1 MTTAPSEMHKHAL
14 KLVFSNPRYLVLSI
28 LIFVGLLVS
37 FSTLSGYIFFE
48 PLWIFY
54 VHDSDVFAFS
64 LIVIIAS
71 LTGLVIS
78 MGIYRFRVLRSRAGK
93 MTPGL
98 LGSTIGA
105 GAGACGCISM
115 SIAFIP
121 IIGAASSVIGI
132 IETYAIP
139 LRLISIAILVFT
151 SFITVRG
158 ITSECKID
166 TKS

>member
-1 MTTAPSEMHKHAL
+1 MHKHAL

-28 LIFVGLLVS
+28 VIFVGLLVS

-48 PLWIFY
+48 PFWIFH
-54 VHDSDVFAFS
+54 VSNSDVFAFS
-64 LIVIIAS
+64 LIVIIAG

-78 MGIYRFRVLRSRAGK
+78 MGIYRFRVLRSRARK
-93 MTPGL
+93 MTTGL

-139 LRLISIAILVFT
+139 LRLISIAILGFT
-151 SFITVRG
+151 YFITVRS
-158 ITSECKID
+158 ITSECKININE
-166 TKS
+166 K

>member
-1 MTTAPSEMHKHAL
+1 M
-14 KLVFSNPRYLVLSI
+14 LSI

-48 PLWIFY
+48 PFWIFH
-54 VHDSDVFAFS
+54 VSDSDVFAFS
-64 LIVIIAS
+64 LIVIITS

-105 GAGACGCISM
+105 GAGAFGCISM

-139 LRLISIAILVFT
+139 LRLISIAILGFT
-151 SFITVRG
+151 YFITVRG

-166 TKS
+166 MKKNWE

>member
-1 MTTAPSEMHKHAL
+1 
-14 KLVFSNPRYLVLSI
+14 
-28 LIFVGLLVS
+28 
-37 FSTLSGYIFFE
+37 
-48 PLWIFY
+48 
-54 VHDSDVFAFS
+54 
-64 LIVIIAS
+64 
-71 LTGLVIS
+71 

-139 LRLISIAILVFT
+139 LRLISIAILGFT
-151 SFITVRG
+151 YFITVRG
-158 ITSECKID
+158 ITSECKININE
-166 TKS
+166 K